1 MRQHIVPPG
10 EGPAFDWSQD
20 RIVIKAPL
28 DLSDGRVTV
37 AEDSLKPGFHLPA
50 HRHRSMTEIFYIL
63 EGEVTFTFED
73 EILTA
78 TPGTTV
84 SVPAGVSH
92 DVACPLGGRL
102 LTIFSPGGFERYLA
116 ELAGMSVDE
125 LNDPKVVGE
134 LGERYDIWPD

>member
-10 EGPAFDWSQD
+10 QGPAYDWSQD

-28 DLSDGRVTV
+28 ELSDGRVTV

-50 HRHRSMTEIFYIL
+50 HRHRTMAEIFYIL
-63 EGEVTFTFED
+63 EGEVTFTFAD
-73 EILTA
+73 EVATA
-78 TPGTTV
+78 SPGTTV

-125 LNDPKVVGE
+125 LNDPKIVRE